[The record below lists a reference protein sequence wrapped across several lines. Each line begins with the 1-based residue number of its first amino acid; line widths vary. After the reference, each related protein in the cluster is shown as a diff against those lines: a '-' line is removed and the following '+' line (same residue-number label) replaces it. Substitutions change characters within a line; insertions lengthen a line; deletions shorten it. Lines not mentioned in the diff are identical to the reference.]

1 MRLVRF
7 ERTCRISIG
16 IHSDAARFISHSLKK
31 GYAAL
36 CLPAPMRFK

>member
-16 IHSDAARFISHSLKK
+16 IHSDAALGLRVNPQAI
-31 GYAAL
+31 A
-36 CLPAPMRFK
+36 

>member
-16 IHSDAARFISHSLKK
+16 IRSDAALHKTEQK
-31 GYAAL
+31 GLYDAGKL
-36 CLPAPMRFK
+36 DSRINQ